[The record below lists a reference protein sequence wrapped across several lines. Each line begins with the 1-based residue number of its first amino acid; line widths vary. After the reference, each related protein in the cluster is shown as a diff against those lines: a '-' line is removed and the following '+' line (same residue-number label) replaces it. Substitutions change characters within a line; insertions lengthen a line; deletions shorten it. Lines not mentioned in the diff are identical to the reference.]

1 MSLLLDVVS
10 VVLVAAGL
18 VFIAGGTVGLVRL
31 PDLYSRAHAASKCD
45 AVGAS
50 AIFVALA
57 LQAPT
62 PGAGLKVGLLI
73 VLVLVTAPTTAHAL
87 SRSAYRTGLAPWQ
100 RHRQDAP

>member
-10 VVLVAAGL
+10 IAMVGLGL
-18 VFIAGGTVGLVRL
+18 VFIAGGTIGLVRF

-50 AIFVALA
+50 AILVALA

-62 PGAGLKVGLLI
+62 PVAGLKMGLLM

-87 SRSAYRTGLAPWQ
+87 ARSAYRTGRMPWR
-100 RHRQDAP
+100 RHHRDAP